1 MTRSPAGPN
10 PAQWGRREPVSFGTG
25 CTGDCVSSRPSD
37 GPGSHVPAALEEIRE
52 RNTHRQSA
60 SNPYGRRRFVNFVV
74 LDASEPYFTKSE
86 LRLRIPELL
95 AKPVN
100 RPVEWNSAR
109 GMRRI
114 QVGVGVFSTDA
125 PGHQAVQRTG
135 HECQLHVEIHFH
147 ADHGG
152 ERVD

>member
-114 QVGVGVFSTDA
+114 QVSPRTYPFSLCSEWKA
-125 PGHQAVQRTG
+125 GFLNRWPGPSR
-135 HECQLHVEIHFH
+135 LLFS
-147 ADHGG
+147 
-152 ERVD
+152 

>member
-114 QVGVGVFSTDA
+114 QVDSLVSLEACKYNKPTAHSGTIRCKTGKSAAVF
-125 PGHQAVQRTG
+125 
-135 HECQLHVEIHFH
+135 
-147 ADHGG
+147 
-152 ERVD
+152 

>member
-114 QVGVGVFSTDA
+114 QVFVGRNSTSSEEAHHPRRVPSPCPTNQVDPDA
-125 PGHQAVQRTG
+125 
-135 HECQLHVEIHFH
+135 
-147 ADHGG
+147 
-152 ERVD
+152 

>member
-114 QVGVGVFSTDA
+114 QVIRIRNPERKLTLPSWA
-125 PGHQAVQRTG
+125 PGELRLG
-135 HECQLHVEIHFH
+135 LLNDRDI
-147 ADHGG
+147 
-152 ERVD
+152 

>member
-114 QVGVGVFSTDA
+114 QEIAQIWARCYGLQRLDPSFRAATDA
-125 PGHQAVQRTG
+125 
-135 HECQLHVEIHFH
+135 
-147 ADHGG
+147 
-152 ERVD
+152 VDCI

>member
-114 QVGVGVFSTDA
+114 QVRHTGYSVVRLTGWRRWFSSYRLSHYE
-125 PGHQAVQRTG
+125 PYYPNG
-135 HECQLHVEIHFH
+135 
-147 ADHGG
+147 
-152 ERVD
+152 